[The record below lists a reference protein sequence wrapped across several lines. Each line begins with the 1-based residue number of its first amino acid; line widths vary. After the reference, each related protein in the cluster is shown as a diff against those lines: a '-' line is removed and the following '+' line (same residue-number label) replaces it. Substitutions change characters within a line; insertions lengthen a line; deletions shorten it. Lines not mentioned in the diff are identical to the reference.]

1 MKTKHESLF
10 SNIVPDGPLAKF
22 GIGQPML
29 RMEDRRFITGA
40 GRYVDDLDEPNLLHA
55 VFLRST
61 HAHAEIRMIDT
72 SAAQAAAGVVAVFT
86 GGDWQNAGFSRLPL
100 RPSITQADGSPIA
113 STPRPALAGGRV
125 RHVGECVAMIVAE
138 TARQAQDALELI
150 QVEYAPLDC
159 VVDSRLALDHD
170 APKIWPDNGSGNLG
184 FIWRVGNAEKT
195 SRALADA
202 AHVVT
207 LDLVNNRLVPNSM
220 ETRGVIVRRDT
231 TTGSLTFSGSIQ
243 NPFGFQG
250 LLCELFGW
258 PKEKLRCKADDV
270 GGGFGCKNQLQP
282 EHAMM
287 VFACDKLHRNIKW
300 INDRSESFISDAHAR
315 DLVSTVR
322 LGLDGSGRFLA
333 LAVDTIANLGAYLS
347 TNGALIP
354 TLPTAAV
361 LGGAYTIPNISMEVR
376 AAFTNTVPVD
386 AYRGAGRP
394 EAIYLLERTIDVAA
408 RVTGMSPIKLRQKNL
423 IKRSQLPYVTALG
436 RKIDVGDFNT
446 VLERAIELA
455 DVSGFPKRAKAAK
468 RRSARRGIG
477 VAYYLE
483 ATLGPPSDAARIV
496 FSQDLR
502 AVLSVGTQSN
512 GQGHETT
519 FAQIAAAQFGITPDQ
534 ISFRQADTDV
544 TPEGGGHGGSRS
556 LQLGGTAVLLAS
568 RMIIEKGKRIASHLL
583 EADENDVDYRPGVYG
598 VAGTDRN
605 ISFLDVVKA
614 SFDPARLPPG
624 ENLGLDETARYERED
639 FNYPNGCHICEVEI
653 DMATCVARIANYSIV
668 DDFGRIINPLIVRG
682 QVIGGVVQGIG
693 QALLE
698 DTCYDATGQLKTASL
713 LDYCLPRA
721 DNLPPINLTLYE
733 EAPTQTNPLGA
744 KGCGEAG
751 ATGSPPAVVNAVVD
765 ALREFNVD
773 HLDMPLSPAKIWQAL
788 QSNAGQQKAL

>member
-1 MKTKHESLF
+1 M
-10 SNIVPDGPLAKF
+10 
-22 GIGQPML
+22 
-29 RMEDRRFITGA
+29 
-40 GRYVDDLDEPNLLHA
+40 
-55 VFLRST
+55 
-61 HAHAEIRMIDT
+61 
-72 SAAQAAAGVVAVFT
+72 
-86 GGDWQNAGFSRLPL
+86 
-100 RPSITQADGSPIA
+100 
-113 STPRPALAGGRV
+113 
-125 RHVGECVAMIVAE
+125 
-138 TARQAQDALELI
+138 
-150 QVEYAPLDC
+150 
-159 VVDSRLALDHD
+159 
-170 APKIWPDNGSGNLG
+170 
-184 FIWRVGNAEKT
+184 
-195 SRALADA
+195 
-202 AHVVT
+202 T

-220 ETRGVIVRRDT
+220 ETRGVMVRRDFR
-231 TTGSLTFSGSIQ
+231 TGQLTLSGSIQ

-287 VFACDKLHRNIKW
+287 VFACDRLHRNIKW
-300 INDRSESFISDAHAR
+300 INDRSESFVSDAHAR

-322 LGLDGSGRFLA
+322 LGLDSTGRFVA
-333 LAVDTIANLGAYLS
+333 LAVDTVANLGAYLS

-408 RVTGMSPIKLRQKNL
+408 GVTGISPVKLRQRNL
-423 IKRSQLPYVTALG
+423 IKRSQLPYRTALG
-436 RKIDVGDFNT
+436 REIDVGDFNT
-446 VLERAIELA
+446 VLDRAIELA
-455 DVSGFPKRAKAAK
+455 DVSGFPHRARQARKRN
-468 RRSARRGIG
+468 ARRGIG

-483 ATLGPPSDAARIV
+483 ATLGPPADAARIA
-496 FSQDLR
+496 FTPDGR

-519 FAQIAAAQFGITPDQ
+519 FVQIAAAQFGIAPDQ
-534 ISFRQADTDV
+534 VAFRQADTDA
-544 TPEGGGHGGSRS
+544 TAEGGGHGGSRS
-556 LQLGGTAVLLAS
+556 LHLGGTAVLLAA

-583 EADENDVDYRPGVYG
+583 EADKNDVEYKPGEFW

-605 ISFLDVVKA
+605 IPFLDVVKA
-614 SFDPARLPPG
+614 SFDAARLPPA
-624 ENLGLDETARYERED
+624 ESPGLDETARYEREA
-639 FNYPNGCHICEVEI
+639 FNYPNGCHICEIEI
-653 DMATCVARIANYSIV
+653 DLATCVARVANYTVV

-698 DTCYDATGQLKTASL
+698 ETSYDAGGQLKSASFM
-713 LDYCLPRA
+713 DYCLPRA

-733 EAPTQTNPLGA
+733 DAPTQTNPLGA

-751 ATGSPPAVVNAVVD
+751 ATGSPPAVVNAAMD
-765 ALREFNVD
+765 ALRDFNIS
-773 HLDMPLSPAKIWQAL
+773 HLDMPLTPAKIWRAL
-788 QSNAGQQKAL
+788 QGHEEQKAG